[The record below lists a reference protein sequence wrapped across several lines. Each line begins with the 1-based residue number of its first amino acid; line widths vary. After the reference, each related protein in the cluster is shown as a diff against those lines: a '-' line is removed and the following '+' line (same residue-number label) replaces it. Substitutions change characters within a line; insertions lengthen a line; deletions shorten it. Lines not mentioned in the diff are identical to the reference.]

1 MTVYRRCVKMIK
13 TGMDENHEIWK
24 ENTDRITQGT
34 TDLIKRDQVPDRI
47 TAYLSDTPL
56 NIGKDEYCY
65 VKIVRNHLEIG
76 RAKIQ
81 LEE

>member
-34 TDLIKRDQVPDRI
+34 TDLIKRDQVLDQI
-47 TAYLSDTPL
+47 TAYLSDAPL

-65 VKIVRNHLEIG
+65 VKIVGNHLEIG
-76 RAKIQ
+76 RAKIV
-81 LEE
+81 LDE